1 MVRDKERIKEKIVE
15 ILSDNKPEIL
25 PLKEI
30 EEQMQIEKAEKDDFR
45 KAVKELESE
54 GKIRIHIAIS

>member
-1 MVRDKERIKEKIVE
+1 MVRSKERIKAKILD
-15 ILSDNKPEIL
+15 ILHDNKPEIL

-30 EEQMQIEKAEKDDFR
+30 EEQMQIEKAEKEDFR

-54 GKIRIHIAIS
+54 GKIIMHIAIS